1 MTSADDAK
9 NAPSTGARPT
19 GPTEPT
25 GAADTEPETAAND
38 AAAASTDATE
48 PAAANTSAARTAAA
62 NTSAASTSAATTGA
76 EDAAAGEAAID
87 TDAATS
93 PGHRHTPPMPH
104 PTEPPRAA
112 SIPRSDPSA
121 AAFFDVDNTLM
132 RGGSLFYLARG
143 LHSRRF
149 FSTREILTAGWQQL
163 KFRVI
168 GSEDPDHVRQIRE
181 QALAFIAGWPVAD
194 LVELAAEIFDE
205 VLTTKVWPGT
215 AALAQ
220 HHLDHGE
227 RVWLVTAAPV
237 EIAQLIAD
245 RLNLTGG
252 LGTVAET
259 RDGYYT
265 GRLVGDLLHGAAK
278 ADAVRLL
285 AAEQN
290 LDLSR
295 CSAYSDSAN
304 DVPMLSLVGTPYAI
318 NPDRRLRAH
327 ARERGWR
334 IRDFRRGRR
343 AARAGLAGAALVGA
357 IGGAAAAAAALRRNT
372 GRRHGRRG
380 RPS

>member
-1 MTSADDAK
+1 MVMTPAEDAQ
-9 NAPSTGARPT
+9 NAPSTGERPA
-19 GPTEPT
+19 GP
-25 GAADTEPETAAND
+25 PEQSRSAGQA
-38 AAAASTDATE
+38 
-48 PAAANTSAARTAAA
+48 PVPPNTR
-62 NTSAASTSAATTGA
+62 
-76 EDAAAGEAAID
+76 
-87 TDAATS
+87 
-93 PGHRHTPPMPH
+93 
-104 PTEPPRAA
+104 
-112 SIPRSDPSA
+112 A

-149 FSTREILTAGWQQL
+149 FSTRQIVTAGWHQL
-163 KFRVI
+163 KFRVV
-168 GSEDPDHVRQIRE
+168 GSEDPDDVRLIRE
-181 QALAFIAGWPVAD
+181 RALAFIAGWPVAD

-245 RLNLTGG
+245 RLHLTGG

-259 RDGYYT
+259 VDGYYT

-285 AAEQN
+285 AAEEG
-290 LDLSR
+290 LDLSL

-304 DVPMLSLVGTPYAI
+304 DVPMLSLVGMPYAI
-318 NPDRRLRAH
+318 NPDRRLRLH

-372 GRRHGRRG
+372 GRRPAGWKR
-380 RPS
+380 